1 MKSTKFVAITACL
14 MMILSVFAWGN
25 THAAQAAEYVVKS
38 GETLSGIAE
47 KLGITRDALAQANPQ
62 VQNPDR
68 IQVGQV
74 LHTPSTQPKQ
84 ETLTAFEQEVVR
96 LTNAERQKKGLS
108 PLQVDAGLSK
118 VARLKSEDMRDKN
131 YFSHQS
137 PTYGSPF
144 DMMQK
149 FNIQFSQAGENIA
162 AGYPTPEKVV
172 QGWMNSEGHRANIL
186 NPDFTHIGVGVAKGG
201 SYGEYETQMF
211 IKK

>member
-1 MKSTKFVAITACL
+1 MRSTKVVAITACL
-14 MMILSVFAWGN
+14 LMIFSVFAWG
-25 THAAQAAEYVVKS
+25 TTPTAKAAEYVVKS
-38 GETLSGIAE
+38 DETLSRIAE
-47 KLGITRDALAQANPQ
+47 KLGVTLDALVQANPQ

-108 PLQVDAGLSK
+108 PLQVDAELTK

-144 DMMQK
+144 DMMRK
-149 FNIQFSQAGENIA
+149 FDIHFSYAGENIA

-172 QGWMNSEGHRANIL
+172 EGWMNSEGHRANIL
-186 NPDFTHIGVGVAKGG
+186 NPHFTHIGVGVAKGG